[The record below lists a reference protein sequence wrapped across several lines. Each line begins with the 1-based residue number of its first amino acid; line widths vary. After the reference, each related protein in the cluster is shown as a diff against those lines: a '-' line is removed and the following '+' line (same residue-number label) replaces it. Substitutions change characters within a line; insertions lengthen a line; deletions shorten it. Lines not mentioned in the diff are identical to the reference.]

1 MSFHLSTKERLLA
14 IVDDIEIIAKELIE
28 NTIAPKHQKVSS
40 TEHALLVD
48 LLVSKDTELKAVL
61 QLASDQTKIE
71 QKMTALRAQVEL
83 QDQEINQ
90 LQKQLKEAEQ
100 YFTGNKKLVPSE
112 ELIKYAHRISASHAI
127 SAPLTWQQGDLRRPY
142 PTDIEM
148 RLGFLGKSDLNINGH
163 SLQHHSS
170 LNEMHR
176 NTTGEIPASA
186 QNQFAWHPSGELH
199 MSVLASGGS
208 ILLDT
213 RARKNASQVEVEVMS
228 TESSSSSS
236 SDSQY
241 SSHFGDLRRPYP
253 TDIEMRLGFLGKSD
267 LNINGHSLQH
277 HSSLNEMHRNTT
289 GEIPASAQNQF
300 AWHPSG
306 ELHMSV
312 LASGGSILLDTRI

>member
-40 TEHALLVD
+40 TEHALMVE
-48 LLVSKDTELKAVL
+48 LLVSKDTELKSVL
-61 QLASDQTKIE
+61 QLACDQTKIE
-71 QKMTALRAQVEL
+71 QKMNALRAQVEE

-100 YFTGNKKLVPSE
+100 VLSTALFQARQKLTSISRANKKPVPSE

-170 LNEMHR
+170 LSEMHR

-186 QNQFAWHPSGELH
+186 QNQFAWHHSGELH

-236 SDSQY
+236 SDSQ
-241 SSHFGDLRRPYP
+241 
-253 TDIEMRLGFLGKSD
+253 
-267 LNINGHSLQH
+267 
-277 HSSLNEMHRNTT
+277 
-289 GEIPASAQNQF
+289 
-300 AWHPSG
+300 
-306 ELHMSV
+306 
-312 LASGGSILLDTRI
+312 